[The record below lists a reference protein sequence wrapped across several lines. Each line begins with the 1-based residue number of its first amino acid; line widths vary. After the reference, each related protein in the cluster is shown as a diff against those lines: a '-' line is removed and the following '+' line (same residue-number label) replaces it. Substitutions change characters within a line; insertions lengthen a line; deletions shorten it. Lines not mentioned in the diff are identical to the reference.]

1 MDDGSYNEIFQD
13 VLDRR
18 QTQGSFSEEEY
29 YDLIDEVVEEFLSD
43 GIITPDDDL
52 EELKADL
59 RARWPQVAQQE

>member
-43 GIITPDDDL
+43 GIITPDDNL

>member
-43 GIITPDDDL
+43 GIITSDDDL

-59 RARWPQVAQQE
+59 RARWPQVVQQE

>member
-59 RARWPQVAQQE
+59 RAR